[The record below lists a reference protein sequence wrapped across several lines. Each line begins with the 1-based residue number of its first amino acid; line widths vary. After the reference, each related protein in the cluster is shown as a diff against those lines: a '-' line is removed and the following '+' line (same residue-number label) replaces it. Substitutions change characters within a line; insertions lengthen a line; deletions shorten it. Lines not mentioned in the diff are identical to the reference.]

1 MVCVRGQTYD
11 FDELEVV
18 SNSYS
23 TTYNVCLM
31 KM

>member
-11 FDELEVV
+11 FNELEVV
-18 SNSYS
+18 RNSYS